1 MTGSVVATDLDVHRL
16 TDLPSNVEARRH
28 DILADDLERGAY
40 DLVHG
45 RAVLQHLSD
54 PEAGLTRMANA
65 VAPGGWLVIEE
76 NDLGL
81 FTMSGP
87 PQAARATAVM
97 HDLTSRWAAAGA
109 LDGFFGRQ
117 VPGLVHAL
125 GFDAFAV
132 DTAIGVG
139 TRDEP
144 AYEAMR
150 LAWPQLR
157 RVCWCSW
164 NRGSR
169 SGLPRRR
176 SRLPIDADGDH
187 GLAAAWAQKPV

>member
-1 MTGSVVATDLDVHRL
+1 MSTCYVTPMSKPSGTGFAIWNLADPITARHVQDTGLGAGWRCLEVGAGGGSIARWLGEQVGVTGSVVATDLDVHRL
-16 TDLPSNVEARRH
+16 TDLPSNVKARRH

-97 HDLTSRWAAAGA
+97 HDLTSRWPLPEPWMGSSGDRSRDLSTL
-109 LDGFFGRQ
+109 LDS
-117 VPGLVHAL
+117 
-125 GFDAFAV
+125 
-132 DTAIGVG
+132 
-139 TRDEP
+139 
-144 AYEAMR
+144 MR
-150 LAWPQLR
+150 LP
-157 RVCWCSW
+157 
-164 NRGSR
+164 
-169 SGLPRRR
+169 
-176 SRLPIDADGDH
+176 
-187 GLAAAWAQKPV
+187 